1 MLRISRQEG
10 DRIIIDGDIEL
21 EVLKVGTKN
30 IQLGFMFPENKT
42 VYREEVIKRI
52 KKKKNLRRL

>member
-21 EVLKVGTKN
+21 EVLKIGSKN
-30 IQLGFMFPENKT
+30 IQLGFKFPETKT
-42 VYREEVIKRI
+42 VYREEVVKRI
-52 KKKKNLRRL
+52 IKEKS

>member
-21 EVLKVGTKN
+21 EVLKVGRKN
-30 IQLGFMFPENKT
+30 IQLGFKFPENKT
-42 VYREEVIKRI
+42 VFIEEVVKRI
-52 KKKKNLRRL
+52 IKEKSRRL